1 MLKCVG
7 TICAALVVAA
17 AAFSTSVEARS
28 GGTLSLP
35 GGVRAGGFGGSGGV
49 WAELILAAH
58 VLALATLAVP
68 VWAAPIW
75 AVRA

>member
-1 MLKCVG
+1 MLKRVAVV
-7 TICAALVVAA
+7 CAALVVAA
-17 AAFSTSVEARS
+17 AAFSTSVEARYGGHS
-28 GGTLSLP
+28 GAAS
-35 GGVRAGGFGGSGGV
+35 AAV

-68 VWAAPIW
+68 VWAAPMW